1 MPNMI
6 HVQIFPKL
14 DSVGH
19 KSPNI
24 LHVQMRSIGHNLL
37 FNRTWHHVEL
47 NIYCQIQITSLY
59 MYTCIYFIQRDSQL
73 IVYIINKEV
82 WYEEASLD
90 SFSGRDE
97 KKNSLVQMLI
107 VEEGFAR

>member
-1 MPNMI
+1 
-6 HVQIFPKL
+6 
-14 DSVGH
+14 
-19 KSPNI
+19 
-24 LHVQMRSIGHNLL
+24 
-37 FNRTWHHVEL
+37 
-47 NIYCQIQITSLY
+47 

-82 WYEEASLD
+82 LYGEASLD